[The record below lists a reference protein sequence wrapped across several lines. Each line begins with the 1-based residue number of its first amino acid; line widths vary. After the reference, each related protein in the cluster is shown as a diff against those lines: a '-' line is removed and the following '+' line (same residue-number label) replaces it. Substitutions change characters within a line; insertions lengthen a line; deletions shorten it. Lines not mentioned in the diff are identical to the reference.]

1 MAASL
6 STVFI
11 FSLFLALSAAL
22 RIWSSLALVRTLF
35 LTLATLFDTLSVN
48 ERYLL
53 APLPLPRSDVDSD
66 ILGPCHTARLPH
78 RAHSLSKMV
87 RYGFS
92 RRQKIREF
100 TEPMDVRHTIR
111 LIQTKSIGWMAGVM
125 VAVVQSI
132 IDKWDQSL
140 ENVDQKVDKHE
151 MQLVM
156 NPSLLTREVAL
167 SWRW

>member
-1 MAASL
+1 
-6 STVFI
+6 
-11 FSLFLALSAAL
+11 
-22 RIWSSLALVRTLF
+22 
-35 LTLATLFDTLSVN
+35 
-48 ERYLL
+48 
-53 APLPLPRSDVDSD
+53 
-66 ILGPCHTARLPH
+66 
-78 RAHSLSKMV
+78 MV